1 MPLAED
7 TSISRVLINLVFG
20 RIYFDGAVGFYVCIF
35 TGRSNAA
42 HKEPSSFRVVVFCR
56 GVLVVDVY
64 IGVLMCL
71 RLLGFCVRVIIEGPS
86 GLPLCR

>member
-1 MPLAED
+1 MGPSFLGVKKERPAIAQPHQGIEHGA
-7 TSISRVLINLVFG
+7 SSRNSQM
-20 RIYFDGAVGFYVCIF
+20 F
-35 TGRSNAA
+35 TPVPIAL
-42 HKEPSSFRVVVFCR
+42 CR